1 MEYFYE
7 FRDWI
12 YQIDSVEWL
21 VFAAV
26 IFGVNLVISF
36 YFSGQVYVLGK
47 GLCAKAQESDKVLG
61 VVVSAGI
68 WGFTVMNGPVHERSL
83 SEFRCQNM
91 LPWGQFRKKTSLS
104 VRRHLELLKK
114 TVFQAKKWDSSY
126 EENLWWRYAFA
137 RVNWLRYLRIRKW
150 HFPLRVLYEDGL
162 NSHRLREG
170 VESIAVILN
179 WYTLIGNYKFSEAA
193 EPLTRKQGQLLMNKY
208 VKFNNVCYVLM
219 NDIYWN
225 DFVRL
230 KDGTFLHRYGIMDGK
245 ANDWYIDG
253 SDGYKVT
260 LYAAS
265 IRQLISLAKA
275 LMANKDI

>member
-1 MEYFYE
+1 M
-7 FRDWI
+7 
-12 YQIDSVEWL
+12 
-21 VFAAV
+21 
-26 IFGVNLVISF
+26 
-36 YFSGQVYVLGK
+36 
-47 GLCAKAQESDKVLG
+47 
-61 VVVSAGI
+61 
-68 WGFTVMNGPVHERSL
+68 
-83 SEFRCQNM
+83 
-91 LPWGQFRKKTSLS
+91 
-104 VRRHLELLKK
+104 KK

-126 EENLWWRYAFA
+126 EENPWWRYAFA

-150 HFPLRVLYEDGL
+150 HFPLRDLYEDGL

>member
-114 TVFQAKKWDSSY
+114 NCFSSKKM
-126 EENLWWRYAFA
+126 
-137 RVNWLRYLRIRKW
+137 
-150 HFPLRVLYEDGL
+150 
-162 NSHRLREG
+162 
-170 VESIAVILN
+170 
-179 WYTLIGNYKFSEAA
+179 
-193 EPLTRKQGQLLMNKY
+193 GQ
-208 VKFNNVCYVLM
+208 
-219 NDIYWN
+219 
-225 DFVRL
+225 
-230 KDGTFLHRYGIMDGK
+230 
-245 ANDWYIDG
+245 
-253 SDGYKVT
+253 
-260 LYAAS
+260 
-265 IRQLISLAKA
+265 QL
-275 LMANKDI
+275 

>member
-1 MEYFYE
+1 MEHFYE

-91 LPWGQFRKKTSLS
+91 LPWGQFRK
-104 VRRHLELLKK
+104 RHL
-114 TVFQAKKWDSSY
+114 F
-126 EENLWWRYAFA
+126 R
-137 RVNWLRYLRIRKW
+137 
-150 HFPLRVLYEDGL
+150 
-162 NSHRLREG
+162 
-170 VESIAVILN
+170 
-179 WYTLIGNYKFSEAA
+179 
-193 EPLTRKQGQLLMNKY
+193 
-208 VKFNNVCYVLM
+208 
-219 NDIYWN
+219 
-225 DFVRL
+225 
-230 KDGTFLHRYGIMDGK
+230 
-245 ANDWYIDG
+245 
-253 SDGYKVT
+253 SD
-260 LYAAS
+260 AIWS
-265 IRQLISLAKA
+265 C
-275 LMANKDI
+275 

>member
-1 MEYFYE
+1 MFWVKGCVQKLRNQTRFWALSFLPGYGALRLWMDLFMREVWANSGV
-7 FRDWI
+7 RI
-12 YQIDSVEWL
+12 CCRGDSLE
-21 VFAAV
+21 
-26 IFGVNLVISF
+26 
-36 YFSGQVYVLGK
+36 K
-47 GLCAKAQESDKVLG
+47 
-61 VVVSAGI
+61 
-68 WGFTVMNGPVHERSL
+68 
-83 SEFRCQNM
+83 
-91 LPWGQFRKKTSLS
+91 
-104 VRRHLELLKK
+104 RHLFRSDAIWSCWKK
-114 TVFQAKKWDSSY
+114 LFFKQKRDSSY
-126 EENLWWRYAFA
+126 EENPWWRYAFA